1 MGCKQNAYKHN
12 ITCYSHRL
20 IWFEKLSRLRDIQK
34 PEDAL
39 ITAKI
44 PETDFPLPKL
54 GTADLHG
61 PVGLDEHGLE
71 PRGLV
76 RWNYETP
83 ELQQHALR
91 RGDGAFSKHGVLTAN
106 TGARTGRSPKDKYI
120 VRDKTSENTV
130 WWGDVNQSCSTELF
144 SKMLSHVEW
153 FLSHRDELYVQ
164 DLFCGADSNH
174 RVALR
179 VVTETAWHA
188 AFART
193 LFIRPTARELIQHIP
208 EYTILHAPYL
218 LADPDSIEGI
228 DSNAFILL
236 SLEQKIVLIGGT
248 QYAGEIKKAMFSI
261 MNYLLPETGH
271 LPMHCSCNTT
281 GDNTAVFFGLSGTG
295 KTTLSADPSRRLV
308 GDDEHGWTD
317 QGIFNFEGGC
327 YAKLINL
334 KEEDEP
340 AIFTTTRMPGTI
352 MENVILKPDGIPD
365 FTDSSFTANTRGAYP
380 LEYIENRE
388 PDGMAGH
395 PQNIVLLTC
404 DAFGVLPPISR
415 LTPEQAAYHFIS
427 GYTAKVAGTEM
438 NINQPTA
445 TFSACFG
452 APFMPRHPGV
462 YAKLLS
468 DKIAQHKAQCWLLNT
483 GWIAGGATQS
493 SRIKIKWTRALLN
506 AALNGLLKDVEYRI
520 DPRFGFNI
528 PQSCPGVPAEILNP
542 RDTWEDSSAYDG
554 QADQLASMFME
565 NFGQFAADT
574 PEPIRSA
581 GPQ

>member
-120 VRDKTSENTV
+120 VRDKTSKNTV

-144 SKMLSHVEW
+144 SKMLGHVEW

-193 LFIRPTARELIQHIP
+193 LFIRPTARELIQHNP

-218 LADPDSIEGI
+218 LADPDSIAGI

-340 AIFTTTRMPGTI
+340 AIFATTRMPGTI

-365 FTDSSFTANTRGAYP
+365 FTDSSLTANTRGAYP
-380 LEYIENRE
+380 LEYIGNRE

-542 RDTWEDSSAYDG
+542 RDTWENSSAYDD

>member
-1 MGCKQNAYKHN
+1 MRCKQNACKHN
-12 ITCYSHRL
+12 IICYSHRL

-120 VRDKTSENTV
+120 VRDKTSKNTV

-188 AFART
+188 TFART

-281 GDNTAVFFGLSGTG
+281 GNNTAVFFGLSGTG

-340 AIFTTTRMPGTI
+340 AIFATTRMPGTI

-365 FTDSSFTANTRGAYP
+365 FTDSSLTANTRGAYP

-468 DKIAQHKAQCWLLNT
+468 DTIAQHKAQCWLLNT

-493 SRIKIKWTRALLN
+493 SRIKIKWTRALIN

-542 RDTWEDSSAYDG
+542 RDTWKDSSAYDG
-554 QADQLASMFME
+554 QADQLASMFRK

-574 PEPIRSA
+574 PEPIRAA

>member
-1 MGCKQNAYKHN
+1 MPHFHLGDD
-12 ITCYSHRL
+12 S
-20 IWFEKLSRLRDIQK
+20 
-34 PEDAL
+34 L

-61 PVGLDEHGLE
+61 PIGLDEHGLE

-76 RWNYETP
+76 RWNYEVP

-106 TGARTGRSPKDKYI
+106 TGARTGRSPKDKFI
-120 VRDKTSENTV
+120 VRDKVSENTV
-130 WWGDVNQSCSTELF
+130 WWGDVNQPCTPELF
-144 SKMLSHVEW
+144 NKMLGHVEW
-153 FLSHRDELYVQ
+153 FLSNRDELYVQ
-164 DLFCGADSNH
+164 DLFCGADQNH
-174 RVALR
+174 RISLR

-193 LFIRPTARELIQHIP
+193 LFIRPTARELVQHEP
-208 EYTILHAPYL
+208 EYTILHAPHL
-218 LADPDSIEGI
+218 LADPDSIDGI

-236 SLEQKIVLIGGT
+236 SLEHKIVLIGGT

-261 MNYLLPETGH
+261 MNYLLPESGQ

-281 GDNTAVFFGLSGTG
+281 GENTAIFFGLSGTG
-295 KTTLSADPSRRLV
+295 KTTLSTDPNRRLV

-317 QGIFNFEGGC
+317 RGIFNFEGGC

-334 KEEDEP
+334 NEEDEP
-340 AIFTTTRMPGTI
+340 AIFATTRMPGTI
-352 MENVILKPDGIPD
+352 MENVILKSNGIPD
-365 FTDSSFTANTRGAYP
+365 FTDNSLTANTRAAYP

-388 PDGMAGH
+388 ANGMAGH

-404 DAFGVLPPISR
+404 DAFGVLPPISK

-445 TFSACFG
+445 TFSACYG

-462 YAKLLS
+462 YAELLS
-468 DKIAQHKAQCWLLNT
+468 GKIAQHHSQCWLLNT

-493 SRIKIKWTRALLN
+493 SRIKIQWTRALLN
-506 AALNGLLKDVEYRI
+506 SALTGQLDNVEYTV
-520 DPRFGFNI
+520 DPLFGFSI
-528 PQSCPGVPAEILNP
+528 PQTCPGIPSEILNP
-542 RDTWEDSSAYDG
+542 RDTWDNPQDYDR
-554 QADQLASMFME
+554 QAQELATMFNE
-565 NFGQFAADT
+565 NFKQFIGDT
-574 PEPIRSA
+574 AEPICSA

>member
-1 MGCKQNAYKHN
+1 M
-12 ITCYSHRL
+12 
-20 IWFEKLSRLRDIQK
+20 
-34 PEDAL
+34 

-120 VRDKTSENTV
+120 VRDKTSKNTV

-281 GDNTAVFFGLSGTG
+281 GNNTAVFFGLSGTG
-295 KTTLSADPSRRLV
+295 KTTLSADLSRRLV

-340 AIFTTTRMPGTI
+340 AIFATTRMPGTI
-352 MENVILKPDGIPD
+352 MENVILKPNGTPD
-365 FTDSSFTANTRGAYP
+365 FTDSSLTANTRGAYP

-415 LTPEQAAYHFIS
+415 LTPEQTAYHFIS

-528 PQSCPGVPAEILNP
+528 PQSCPSVPAEILNP
-542 RDTWEDSSAYDG
+542 RDTWEDSSAYDD
-554 QADQLASMFME
+554 QADQLASMFIE

>member
-1 MGCKQNAYKHN
+1 M
-12 ITCYSHRL
+12 
-20 IWFEKLSRLRDIQK
+20 
-34 PEDAL
+34 

-130 WWGDVNQSCSTELF
+130 WWGSVNQPCPAELF

-340 AIFTTTRMPGTI
+340 AIFATTRMPGTI

-365 FTDSSFTANTRGAYP
+365 FTDSSLTANTRGAYP

-506 AALNGLLKDVEYRI
+506 AALNGLLKEVEYRI

-542 RDTWEDSSAYDG
+542 RDTWEDPSAYDG
-554 QADQLASMFME
+554 QADRLASMFMK

>member
-1 MGCKQNAYKHN
+1 
-12 ITCYSHRL
+12 
-20 IWFEKLSRLRDIQK
+20 
-34 PEDAL
+34 
-39 ITAKI
+39 
-44 PETDFPLPKL
+44 
-54 GTADLHG
+54 
-61 PVGLDEHGLE
+61 
-71 PRGLV
+71 
-76 RWNYETP
+76 
-83 ELQQHALR
+83 
-91 RGDGAFSKHGVLTAN
+91 
-106 TGARTGRSPKDKYI
+106 
-120 VRDKTSENTV
+120 
-130 WWGDVNQSCSTELF
+130 
-144 SKMLSHVEW
+144 MLSHVEW

-193 LFIRPTARELIQHIP
+193 LFIRPTARELIQHTP

-295 KTTLSADPSRRLV
+295 KTTLSADPSRRLL

-340 AIFTTTRMPGTI
+340 AIFATTRMPGTI

-365 FTDSSFTANTRGAYP
+365 FTDSSLTANTRGAYP

-468 DKIAQHKAQCWLLNT
+468 DKIGQHHSQCWLLNT

-506 AALNGLLKDVEYRI
+506 AALNGLLKEVEYRI

-542 RDTWEDSSAYDG
+542 RDTWEDPSAYDG
-554 QADQLASMFME
+554 QADRLASMFMK
-565 NFGQFAADT
+565 NIGQFAADT
-574 PEPIRSA
+574 PESIRSA

>member
-1 MGCKQNAYKHN
+1 MGCKQNTYKHN

-120 VRDKTSENTV
+120 VRDKTSKNTV
-130 WWGDVNQSCSTELF
+130 WWGHVNQSCSTELF
-144 SKMLSHVEW
+144 RKMLSHVEW

-281 GDNTAVFFGLSGTG
+281 GNNTAVFFGLSGTG

-340 AIFTTTRMPGTI
+340 AIFATTRMPGTI

-365 FTDSSFTANTRGAYP
+365 FTDSSLTANTRGAYP

-415 LTPEQAAYHFIS
+415 LTSEQAAYHFIS

-506 AALNGLLKDVEYRI
+506 AALNGLLKDAEYRI

-542 RDTWEDSSAYDG
+542 RDTWEDSSAYDD
-554 QADQLASMFME
+554 QADQLASMFKE

-574 PEPIRSA
+574 PEAIRSS

>member
-1 MGCKQNAYKHN
+1 MGCKQNAYKYN

-120 VRDKTSENTV
+120 VRDKTSENNV
-130 WWGDVNQSCSTELF
+130 WWGSVNQPCPAELF
-144 SKMLSHVEW
+144 SKMLNHVEW

-340 AIFTTTRMPGTI
+340 AIFATTRMPGTI
-352 MENVILKPDGIPD
+352 MENVILKLDGTPD
-365 FTDSSFTANTRGAYP
+365 FTDSSLTANTRGAYP

-388 PDGMAGH
+388 PEGMAGH

-415 LTPEQAAYHFIS
+415 LTPELAAYHFIS

-528 PQSCPGVPAEILNP
+528 PQSCPSVPAEILNP
-542 RDTWEDSSAYDG
+542 RDTWTDSSAYDG

>member
-1 MGCKQNAYKHN
+1 MMGCKQNAYKYN

-120 VRDKTSENTV
+120 VRDKTSENTI
-130 WWGDVNQSCSTELF
+130 WWGSVNQPCSTELF

-218 LADPDSIEGI
+218 LA
-228 DSNAFILL
+228 
-236 SLEQKIVLIGGT
+236 
-248 QYAGEIKKAMFSI
+248 
-261 MNYLLPETGH
+261 
-271 LPMHCSCNTT
+271 
-281 GDNTAVFFGLSGTG
+281 
-295 KTTLSADPSRRLV
+295 
-308 GDDEHGWTD
+308 
-317 QGIFNFEGGC
+317 
-327 YAKLINL
+327 
-334 KEEDEP
+334 
-340 AIFTTTRMPGTI
+340 
-352 MENVILKPDGIPD
+352 
-365 FTDSSFTANTRGAYP
+365 
-380 LEYIENRE
+380 
-388 PDGMAGH
+388 
-395 PQNIVLLTC
+395 
-404 DAFGVLPPISR
+404 
-415 LTPEQAAYHFIS
+415 
-427 GYTAKVAGTEM
+427 
-438 NINQPTA
+438 
-445 TFSACFG
+445 
-452 APFMPRHPGV
+452 
-462 YAKLLS
+462 
-468 DKIAQHKAQCWLLNT
+468 
-483 GWIAGGATQS
+483 
-493 SRIKIKWTRALLN
+493 
-506 AALNGLLKDVEYRI
+506 
-520 DPRFGFNI
+520 
-528 PQSCPGVPAEILNP
+528 
-542 RDTWEDSSAYDG
+542 
-554 QADQLASMFME
+554 
-565 NFGQFAADT
+565 
-574 PEPIRSA
+574 
-581 GPQ
+581 

>member
-1 MGCKQNAYKHN
+1 M
-12 ITCYSHRL
+12 
-20 IWFEKLSRLRDIQK
+20 
-34 PEDAL
+34 

-120 VRDKTSENTV
+120 VRDKTSENTI
-130 WWGDVNQSCSTELF
+130 WWGSVNQPCLAELF

-340 AIFTTTRMPGTI
+340 AIFATTRMPGTI
-352 MENVILKPDGIPD
+352 MENVILKPDGTPD
-365 FTDSSFTANTRGAYP
+365 FTDSSLTANTRGAYP

-388 PDGMAGH
+388 SDGMAGH

-452 APFMPRHPGV
+452 APFMPRHPSI

-468 DKIAQHKAQCWLLNT
+468 DKIAQHKTQCWLLNT

>member
-1 MGCKQNAYKHN
+1 M
-12 ITCYSHRL
+12 
-20 IWFEKLSRLRDIQK
+20 
-34 PEDAL
+34 

-130 WWGDVNQSCSTELF
+130 WWGSVNQPCPAELF

-193 LFIRPTARELIQHIP
+193 LFIRPTARELIQHTP

-340 AIFTTTRMPGTI
+340 AIFATTRMPGTI

-365 FTDSSFTANTRGAYP
+365 FTDSSLTANTRGAYP

-468 DKIAQHKAQCWLLNT
+468 DKIGQHHSQCWLLNT

-506 AALNGLLKDVEYRI
+506 AALNGLLKEVEYRI

-542 RDTWEDSSAYDG
+542 RDTWEDPSAYDG
-554 QADQLASMFME
+554 QADRLASMFME